1 MCAGYRQDLLVFPNV
16 NELDTT
22 QYSDR
27 TTGEKREEMLTREER
42 SNRELHEFT
51 TQSTRA
57 ATIVSSH
64 RWKFPTRFMNG
75 NILAI
80 HERVLDQQESST
92 RSTQVRCLFVKQA
105 TDQWRRHE
113 DSLD

>member
-1 MCAGYRQDLLVFPNV
+1 V
-16 NELDTT
+16 NQLDTT

-64 RWKFPTRFMNG
+64 RWEFPTRFMSG

-80 HERVLDQQESST
+80 HEEFWIQLESSI
-92 RSTQVRCLFVKQA
+92 RSTPVRCLFVKQV
-105 TDQWRRHE
+105 TDQWRRRE